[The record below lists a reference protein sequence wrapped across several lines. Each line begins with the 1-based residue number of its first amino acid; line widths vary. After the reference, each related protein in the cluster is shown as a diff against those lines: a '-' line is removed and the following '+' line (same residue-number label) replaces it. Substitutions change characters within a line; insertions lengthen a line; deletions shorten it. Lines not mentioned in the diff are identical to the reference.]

1 MTSPTDT
8 TSEPA
13 PHQPVATWTSPA
25 RGTTEV
31 VVGADAATVYA
42 LVSDVTGY
50 GRFSP
55 ENRTARW
62 LRGASGPVVGAK
74 FRSWNQRGVFRW
86 FTDCT
91 VEEAD
96 EDRVFAFRVSFPP
109 PMAATRWTYRLQAID
124 DAHTRVEESWELPK
138 PLGPARRAMI
148 RLFLGVP
155 DRPSSLTAGAAETLT
170 SIRRF
175 CERL

>member
-1 MTSPTDT
+1 MNSAWETTSP
-8 TSEPA
+8 SA
-13 PHQPVATWTSPA
+13 SHSPVATSTTPV
-25 RGTTEV
+25 RGTAEV

-42 LVSDVTGY
+42 LVSDVTRY

-91 VEEAD
+91 VEEVD
-96 EDRVFAFRVSFPP
+96 QDRVFAFRVSFPP
-109 PMAATRWTYRLQAID
+109 PLAATRWTYRLKRS
-124 DAHTRVEESWELPK
+124 TMTK
-138 PLGPARRAMI
+138 PGWRSPGNRRSPLAARDGR
-148 RLFLGVP
+148 
-155 DRPSSLTAGAAETLT
+155 
-170 SIRRF
+170 
-175 CERL
+175 